1 MIDKRARLIETAIH
15 LFHERGFWDTPTALI
30 AREAGVANG
39 TLFNYFPSKAALVE
53 AVYLS
58 LKQSWAV
65 HLQAAAPQ
73 SGSVHDRLAAF
84 WLGAID
90 WARAH
95 PDRYALL
102 GQLKLSDEI
111 GDGARADGV
120 DMFAATLDLI
130 GDAVANGVIRPIQP
144 ALLKALAQAQVCAA
158 IEFLAAHPGEPADQT
173 AGTTFEIFWRGIARA
188 PAETPLGD

>member
-1 MIDKRARLIETAIH
+1 MTDKRAKLIETAIR

-39 TLFNYFPSKAALVE
+39 TLFNNFPSKAALVE

-58 LKQSWAV
+58 LKQSWAA

-73 SGSVHDRLAAF
+73 SGSVHDRLAAY

-111 GDGARADGV
+111 GDGTRADGV
-120 DMFAATLDLI
+120 DMFAATLELI
-130 GDAVANGVIRPIQP
+130 GEAMASGVIRPIDP
-144 ALLKALAQAQVCAA
+144 ALLKALAEAQVCAA
-158 IEFLAAHPGEPADQT
+158 IEYLVGHPEAPAEAAAQT
-173 AGTTFEIFWRGIARA
+173 SFEIFWRGIAVA
-188 PAETPLGD
+188 PSGD

>member
-1 MIDKRARLIETAIH
+1 MIAKRAKLIETATR

-53 AVYLS
+53 AVYLG

-73 SGSVHDRLAAF
+73 SGSVHDRLAGY

-95 PDRYALL
+95 PDRHALL

-111 GDGARADGV
+111 GEGARADGV
-120 DMFAATLDLI
+120 DMFAATLELI
-130 GDAVANGVIRPIQP
+130 GEAMTSGVIRPIDP
-144 ALLKALAQAQVCAA
+144 GLLKTLAEAQVGAA
-158 IEFLAAHPGEPADQT
+158 IQFLTTHPESPVDEIART
-173 AGTTFEIFWRGIARA
+173 SFEIFWRGIALA
-188 PAETPLGD
+188 PSGD

>member
-1 MIDKRARLIETAIH
+1 MIDKRAKLIETATR

-58 LKQSWAV
+58 LKQSWAT

-73 SGSVHDRLAAF
+73 SGSVHDRLAGY
-84 WLGAID
+84 WTGAID

-95 PDRYALL
+95 PDRHALL

-111 GDGARADGV
+111 GDGARAHGI
-120 DMFAATLDLI
+120 DMFGATLELI
-130 GDAVANGVIRPIQP
+130 GEAMARGEIHPIEP
-144 ALLKALAQAQVCAA
+144 TLLKALAEAQISAA
-158 IEFLAAHPGEPADQT
+158 IEFLMNHPDAAADEIART
-173 AGTTFEIFWRGIARA
+173 SFEIFWRGIALA
-188 PAETPLGD
+188 PSGD

>member
-1 MIDKRARLIETAIH
+1 MIDKRTKLIETAIR

-53 AVYLS
+53 AVYLG
-58 LKQSWAV
+58 LKQSWAT

-73 SGSVHDRLAAF
+73 SGSVHDRLAAY
-84 WLGAID
+84 WLGGID

-111 GDGARADGV
+111 GDGARAHGI
-120 DMFAATLDLI
+120 DMFGATLELI
-130 GDAVANGVIRPIQP
+130 GEAMTSGVIRPIEP
-144 ALLKALAQAQVCAA
+144 ALLKALAEAQVCAA
-158 IEFLAAHPGEPADQT
+158 IEFLTAHPKAPADAT
-173 AGTTFEIFWRGIARA
+173 ARTSFEIFWRGIALA
-188 PAETPLGD
+188 PSGD

>member
-1 MIDKRARLIETAIH
+1 MTDKRTRLIETAIR

-58 LKQSWAV
+58 LKQSWAT
-65 HLQAAAPQ
+65 HLQAAAPS
-73 SGSVHDRLAAF
+73 SGGVHDRLAGY
-84 WLGAID
+84 WTGAID

-111 GDGARADGV
+111 GDGARAHGI
-120 DMFAATLDLI
+120 DMFGATLELI
-130 GDAVANGVIRPIQP
+130 GEAMAHGVIHPIEP
-144 ALLKALAQAQVCAA
+144 DLLKTLAEAQISAA
-158 IEFLAAHPGEPADQT
+158 IEFLGKHPDASVAET
-173 AGTTFEIFWRGIARA
+173 ARTSYEIFWRGIAVA
-188 PAETPLGD
+188 LTGD

>member
-1 MIDKRARLIETAIH
+1 MIDKRAKLIETAIR

-58 LKQSWAV
+58 LKQSWAT
-65 HLQAAAPQ
+65 HLQAAAPP
-73 SGSVHDRLAAF
+73 SGKAHDRLAGY
-84 WLGAID
+84 WSGAID
-90 WARAH
+90 WARTH

-111 GDGARADGV
+111 GDGARAHGI
-120 DMFAATLDLI
+120 DMFGATLELI
-130 GDAVANGVIRPIQP
+130 GEAMTGGVIRPVDP
-144 ALLKALAQAQVCAA
+144 ALLKALAEAQIGAA
-158 IEFLAAHPGEPADQT
+158 IDFLLAHPDAPADDIART
-173 AGTTFEIFWRGIARA
+173 SFGIFWRGIAL
-188 PAETPLGD
+188 TPSGD

>member
-1 MIDKRARLIETAIH
+1 MTDKRTKLIETATR

-39 TLFNYFPSKAALVE
+39 TLFNYFPSKAELVA
-53 AVYLS
+53 AVYLA
-58 LKQSWAV
+58 LKQSWAA

-73 SGSVHDRLAAF
+73 SGSVHDRLEAY

-90 WARAH
+90 WARAY

-111 GDGARADGV
+111 GEGTRADGL

-130 GDAVANGVIRPIQP
+130 GEAMTSGAIRLIEP
-144 ALLKALAQAQVCAA
+144 ALLKALAEAQVCAA
-158 IEFLAAHPGEPADQT
+158 IEFIAAAPEGPAAETALAS
-173 AGTTFEIFWRGIARA
+173 FEIFWRGIALA
-188 PAETPLGD
+188 PEGE

>member
-1 MIDKRARLIETAIH
+1 MTDKRTRLIETAIR

-58 LKQSWAV
+58 LKQSWAT
-65 HLQAAAPQ
+65 HLQAAAPA
-73 SGSVHDRLAAF
+73 SGSVHDKLAGY
-84 WLGAID
+84 WTGAID

-95 PDRYALL
+95 PDHYALL

-111 GDGARADGV
+111 GDRAQAHGV
-120 DMFAATLDLI
+120 DMFGATLELI
-130 GDAVANGVIRPIQP
+130 GEAMAHGVIHPIEP
-144 ALLKALAQAQVCAA
+144 DLLKTLAEAQISAA
-158 IEFLAAHPGEPADQT
+158 IEFLGSHPDVPAGET
-173 AGTTFEIFWRGIARA
+173 ARTSYEIFWRGIAVA
-188 PAETPLGD
+188 PTGD